1 MNILPTPKQPT
12 LIPFSQSV
20 HFLIQ
25 KYRDILDEDQ
35 VSVAK
40 TQLIGWMTSSHE
52 DIVVLHKE
60 SDVSQAEVTDE
71 TREPSPKKFKHIRKL
86 ITEKRR
92 AEILLRPEEEEVKNT

>member
-1 MNILPTPKQPT
+1 M
-12 LIPFSQSV
+12 LIHKFNPLFTICTFV
-20 HFLIQ
+20 NPE
-25 KYRDILDEDQ
+25 YRDILDKYQ

-71 TREPSPKKFKHIRKL
+71 TREPSPKKFKHNRKL
-86 ITEKRR
+86 ITEK
-92 AEILLRPEEEEVKNT
+92 EEQPN